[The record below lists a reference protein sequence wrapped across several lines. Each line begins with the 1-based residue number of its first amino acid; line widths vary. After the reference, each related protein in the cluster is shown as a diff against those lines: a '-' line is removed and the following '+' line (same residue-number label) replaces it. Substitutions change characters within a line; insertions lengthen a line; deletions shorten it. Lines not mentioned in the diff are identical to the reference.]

1 MTERSKWSDEA
12 WSAALPIYKEILN
25 LPFVRQLAE
34 GTLSNER
41 FLFYIEQDSIYV
53 ENYCRVLA
61 HIASRLKR
69 QEHIA
74 DFLNFASVGIED
86 EKILHQTYLGAGHS
100 CVSPTPTTLLY
111 NSYESAKGLEPVE
124 IEAASILPCF
134 WIYQK
139 VGEHIINTS
148 SPGNPYYRWIET
160 YADKDFEKSTLRAI
174 EICDELAEI
183 ASVEIRRMMT
193 EAFVMATRMEWM
205 FWDSAYNLER
215 WKI

>member
-1 MTERSKWSDEA
+1 MTKKLKWSDEA
-12 WSAALPIYKEILN
+12 WSSALPIYKEILN
-25 LPFVRQLAE
+25 LPFVRQLTE

-61 HIASRLKR
+61 HIASRLSQ

-74 DFLNFASVGIED
+74 DFLEFASVGIEV
-86 EKILHQTYLGAGHS
+86 EKILHETYLGEGHTPAT
-100 CVSPTPTTLLY
+100 PTPTTLLY
-111 NSYESAKGLEPVE
+111 NSYESAKGLGPVE

-134 WIYQK
+134 WVYQK
-139 VGEHIINTS
+139 VGEHIIKTS
-148 SPGNPYYRWIET
+148 SSDNPYFHWIKT

-174 EICDELAEI
+174 EICDELAEN
-183 ASVEIRRMMT
+183 ASEEIRDKMT
-193 EAFVMATRMEWM
+193 EAFVMATKMEWM
-205 FWDSAYNLER
+205 FWDSAYNLEK